1 MTRLKIAVAV
11 LALTCLAATRT
22 TAPKVYKRAAP
33 PAKWDKFA
41 AATFAA
47 DAFAGLDGERP
58 DFTAPRKEVGAK
70 PADTNKEMAEDAPKG
85 DGDFDRRDMMKRL
98 QQAEE
103 SLAGVLSDPKTFQAG
118 VGKVDQ
124 AADLFTM
131 MGKTLFHSDPDYSSD
146 DDYLKFAEDMA
157 NYGKQIKILAK
168 KADYE
173 GAGSAFAKVKKS
185 CDSCHEGFR

>member
-1 MTRLKIAVAV
+1 MTRLKITAAI
-11 LALTCLAATRT
+11 LALACLAAAKTSV
-22 TAPKVYKRAAP
+22 PKVYKRAAP

-47 DAFAGLDGERP
+47 DAFAGLEGERP
-58 DFTAPRKEVGAK
+58 DFTAPRKEPSAK
-70 PADTNKEMAEDAPKG
+70 PTAQEMADDTPKG

-103 SLAGVLSDPKTFQAG
+103 SLASVLSDPKTFQAG

-124 AADLFTM
+124 AADLFVM
-131 MGKTLFHSDPDYSSD
+131 MGKTLFHSDPDYNGE

-157 NYGKQIKILAK
+157 NSGKQIKFLAK
-168 KADYE
+168 KGDYD
-173 GAGSAFAKVKKS
+173 GASSAFAKVKKS
-185 CDSCHEGFR
+185 CDSCHEGYR